1 MSALVGNSCVFAG
14 FCVEKSALV
23 GNLSKRKRSLL
34 IKSML
39 EFQERLPI
47 SATSSSLAMRLAIS
61 SEAVA
66 AGDGALSTWT
76 WRAFRS

>member
-1 MSALVGNSCVFAG
+1 MRPSTGSGHISDRLRAHFGQAQGAAHTMCAELVEAR
-14 FCVEKSALV
+14 EQQA
-23 GNLSKRKRSLL
+23 
-34 IKSML
+34 
-39 EFQERLPI
+39 QETLPI